1 MMAAGKMSYFNFSFC
16 FQHSTSKLQNQS
28 DLLPQIKL
36 HNGKKRKKKKVKE
49 KMYSLS
55 HLCMHW
61 NQELPTA
68 LFVDELNLN

>member
-1 MMAAGKMSYFNFSFC
+1 MGRKE
-16 FQHSTSKLQNQS
+16 
-28 DLLPQIKL
+28 
-36 HNGKKRKKKKVKE
+36 KKKKVKE